1 MKVYLIEQ
9 IDERMEPR
17 WEWINWRN
25 VERNVRRLQE
35 RIYRATE
42 KIRGARGLSRVR

>member
-1 MKVYLIEQ
+1 MKISFIEQ
-9 IDERMEPR
+9 TDERVLQR
-17 WEWINWRN
+17 WQDINWRN

-42 KIRGARGLSRVR
+42 RL